1 MTGANAQ
8 NITFM
13 SSGRGET
20 ATANAA
26 INVPF
31 STATYPFT
39 QAPPKGMLWVG
50 VQKQKHSFPGG
61 MNAVPMKW
69 NHLGSSI
76 AMTAWAGSMCAC
88 VSEDFSEV
96 APAVCVGFTID
107 AQQNS
112 QQNEELP

>member
-1 MTGANAQ
+1 VTGANAQ

-13 SSGRGET
+13 PSGRGET

-39 QAPPKGMLWVG
+39 QAPPQGMLWVG

-69 NHLGSSI
+69 SYLGRHI
-76 AMTAWAGSMCAC
+76 AVAAWAGSLN
-88 VSEDFSEV
+88 
-96 APAVCVGFTID
+96 PK
-107 AQQNS
+107 
-112 QQNEELP
+112 P